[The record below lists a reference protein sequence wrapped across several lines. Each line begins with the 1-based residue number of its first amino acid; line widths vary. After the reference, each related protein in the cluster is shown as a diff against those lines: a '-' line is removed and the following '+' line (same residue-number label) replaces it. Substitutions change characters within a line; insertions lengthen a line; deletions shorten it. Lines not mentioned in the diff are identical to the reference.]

1 VEFQKC
7 INTPRIELIYMI
19 AEVFPCNF
27 KAVIPVPSFTEYE
40 KAVLRVHGET
50 IFVQLPENF
59 ALETERVK
67 KAVTDDTKLMCI
79 CNPHSPSGT
88 LYSRDTILNLLDF
101 CREKDI
107 ILSVDENY
115 IEFAPKGE
123 DATMVGY
130 VKNYPNLFVI
140 HSVTKFYGMPG
151 IRFGY
156 GIAAENLIEKLQ
168 TTRQP
173 WSINTLAGYA
183 TLAAFKD
190 KEFIENSKRIVMKE
204 KAQFAKMLT
213 EIGELHVFP
222 SETNFLLV
230 KILNSKFTS
239 TGLREEMAKEGM
251 LIRDCSTFVGLDDSF
266 FRVTVRSSADNTKL
280 VDALRR
286 AFGKP
291 T

>member
-1 VEFQKC
+1 LG
-7 INTPRIELIYMI
+7 NGSIELIYMI
-19 AEVFPCNF
+19 AEVFLGSF

-50 IFVQLPENF
+50 VFVQLPENF
-59 ALETERVK
+59 TLETQRIK
-67 KAVTDDTKLMCI
+67 RAVTDDTQLLCI

-88 LYSRDTILNLLDF
+88 LFSRDSVLELVDF
-101 CREKDI
+101 CHKKDI
-107 ILSVDENY
+107 IISVDENY
-115 IEFAPKGE
+115 IEFAPKNE
-123 DATMVGY
+123 EATMAGY
-130 VKNYPNLFVI
+130 VKKYPNLFVI
-140 HSVTKFYGMPG
+140 RSITKFYGMPG

-156 GIAAENLIEKLQ
+156 GIAAESLIETLQ

-183 TLAAFKD
+183 TIAAFKD
-190 KEFIENSKRIVMKE
+190 KEFIQNTKRIIIKE
-204 KAQFAKMLT
+204 KAEFAKMLN
-213 EIGELHVFP
+213 EIGGLHVFP

-230 KILNSKFTS
+230 KILNPKFTS

-251 LIRDCSTFVGLDDSF
+251 LIRDCSTFVGLDASF
-266 FRVTVRSSADNTKL
+266 FRVTVRSGADNAKL

-286 AFGKP
+286 AFGQH